1 MWVSGVWLP
10 RVTLSLCNT
19 VMNHSPVLPVLLTFL
34 WKSSKYPELLWQL
47 FFPRAVALQQIC
59 FFTLCFY
66 SPLTNFLILHDGSRA
81 SLKWEFALF
90 CCPGES
96 KDFWDQES
104 RNQSSLGLLT
114 FFFQFVF
121 WVWTFNCKQLSS
133 EWQRFAFKLITS
145 LTLAVVVQENLVCRA
160 VLLVS
165 PSSSLPMGWQDEFPE
180 SL

>member
-10 RVTLSLCNT
+10 RVTPSLCNT
-19 VMNHSPVLPVLLTFL
+19 VMNHSPVVPTSL

-59 FFTLCFY
+59 FFTLFFY

-90 CCPGES
+90 CCPKKF
-96 KDFWDQES
+96 KDLWDQES

-114 FFFQFVF
+114 FFFFFQFVF
-121 WVWTFNCKQLSS
+121 WVWAFNCRQLSS
-133 EWQRFAFKLITS
+133 EWQRFALKLIMS
-145 LTLAVVVQENLVCRA
+145 LTLAVVVQ
-160 VLLVS
+160 
-165 PSSSLPMGWQDEFPE
+165 
-180 SL
+180 